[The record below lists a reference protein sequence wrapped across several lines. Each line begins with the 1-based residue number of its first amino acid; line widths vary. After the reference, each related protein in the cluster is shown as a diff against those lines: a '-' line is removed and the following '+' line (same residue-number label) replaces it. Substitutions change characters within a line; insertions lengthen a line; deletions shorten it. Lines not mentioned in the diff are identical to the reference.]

1 MKLLAD
7 LILNGAET
15 MKMSE
20 NIKKNFNNPE
30 RNNGELRADKF
41 KGFITD
47 EWNVDGFNVITVSG
61 KKTNGGHVI
70 FLHGGGYV
78 AEATAS
84 HRRIIEEL
92 VKMYGLKV
100 TFIDYPLAPEHTY
113 EKTHKIVMK
122 AYREITIKNYGD
134 EFYLFGDS
142 AGGGLALAV
151 LQILRDE
158 KMIPFPKK
166 TVLMSPWVDLTMSN
180 PKIGEAAERDP
191 LLTMDCLYHAAE
203 RYIGNGDAKNAV
215 LSPTFGRMDNLGKI
229 FLLTGTHEILNPDCR
244 KLKTK
249 LMAAYGTE
257 LEFYEGEKMVH
268 DWILAT
274 PFYLEAFKAIEM
286 VGEFY
291 VNG

>member
-20 NIKKNFNNPE
+20 NIKKNFDNPE

-84 HRRIIEEL
+84 HRRINEEL

-100 TFIDYPLAPEHTY
+100 TFID
-113 EKTHKIVMK
+113 
-122 AYREITIKNYGD
+122 
-134 EFYLFGDS
+134 
-142 AGGGLALAV
+142 
-151 LQILRDE
+151 
-158 KMIPFPKK
+158 
-166 TVLMSPWVDLTMSN
+166 
-180 PKIGEAAERDP
+180 
-191 LLTMDCLYHAAE
+191 
-203 RYIGNGDAKNAV
+203 
-215 LSPTFGRMDNLGKI
+215 
-229 FLLTGTHEILNPDCR
+229 
-244 KLKTK
+244 
-249 LMAAYGTE
+249 
-257 LEFYEGEKMVH
+257 
-268 DWILAT
+268 
-274 PFYLEAFKAIEM
+274 
-286 VGEFY
+286 
-291 VNG
+291 

>member
-1 MKLLAD
+1 M
-7 LILNGAET
+7 
-15 MKMSE
+15 
-20 NIKKNFNNPE
+20 
-30 RNNGELRADKF
+30 R
-41 KGFITD
+41 
-47 EWNVDGFNVITVSG
+47 
-61 KKTNGGHVI
+61 
-70 FLHGGGYV
+70 
-78 AEATAS
+78 
-84 HRRIIEEL
+84 
-92 VKMYGLKV
+92 MYGFKV
-100 TFIDYPLAPEHTY
+100 TFIGYPLAPEHTY
-113 EKTHKIVMK
+113 EKTHEIVMK

-158 KMIPFPKK
+158 KIIPFPKK

-215 LSPTFGRMDNLGKI
+215 LSPIFGRMDNLGKI

>member
-20 NIKKNFNNPE
+20 NIKKNFDNPE

-47 EWNVDGFNVITVSG
+47 EWNVDGFNVITVSS

-100 TFIDYPLAPEHTY
+100 TFIDYARATEHT
-113 EKTHKIVMK
+113 
-122 AYREITIKNYGD
+122 
-134 EFYLFGDS
+134 
-142 AGGGLALAV
+142 
-151 LQILRDE
+151 
-158 KMIPFPKK
+158 
-166 TVLMSPWVDLTMSN
+166 
-180 PKIGEAAERDP
+180 
-191 LLTMDCLYHAAE
+191 
-203 RYIGNGDAKNAV
+203 
-215 LSPTFGRMDNLGKI
+215 
-229 FLLTGTHEILNPDCR
+229 
-244 KLKTK
+244 
-249 LMAAYGTE
+249 
-257 LEFYEGEKMVH
+257 
-268 DWILAT
+268 
-274 PFYLEAFKAIEM
+274 
-286 VGEFY
+286 
-291 VNG
+291 